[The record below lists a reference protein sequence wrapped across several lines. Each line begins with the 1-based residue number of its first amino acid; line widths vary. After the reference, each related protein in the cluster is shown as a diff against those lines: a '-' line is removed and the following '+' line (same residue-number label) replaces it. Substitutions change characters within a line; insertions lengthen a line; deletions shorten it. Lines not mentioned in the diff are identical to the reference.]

1 MKIIQANKFYFMQG
15 GAERYLLDVSAWL
28 ESQGHEVIPFA
39 MDHPDNLETPYQK
52 YFPSFVQTGRV
63 TANWQG
69 VRTLSRMAYSLEAR
83 RKLATLI
90 AQTKPDLAHIHNIY
104 TQLSPS
110 ILDTLRDQHIPVVMT
125 VHDHH
130 LISPQYNIWAYGCGK
145 DYRDVGLIRGTFSRF
160 HKNSMLAS
168 FAQTAVYKFHRWL
181 KIYERG
187 VDLFICPSQYMKR
200 QLVRG
205 GFPAEKIRVNHF
217 GIDEKLFTPRYDH
230 DGSTGSPQ
238 DGYFFYAGR
247 LSEEKGVETI
257 IRAAKIIGDV
267 NVKIAGRGPQME
279 YLHHLAH
286 DVPNVEFLGF
296 RSKEEVTELYRGAIA
311 VLLPSRV
318 HENFPLMVL
327 EALASGKPVIAS
339 DVGGVSEMI
348 DDRVNGFLVSPTDDF
363 GWVEAMMRLSID
375 ESLQQ
380 SMSRAARTTV
390 EHRFKLE
397 DHYRRLMECYQEV
410 L

>member
-1 MKIIQANKFYFMQG
+1 MQG
-15 GAERYLLDVSAWL
+15 GAERYLLDVSSWL
-28 ESQGHEVIPFA
+28 ASQSHEVIPFA
-39 MDHPDNLETPYQK
+39 MQHPDNLETPYQN

-69 VRTLSRMAYSLEAR
+69 IRTLTRMVYSLEAR
-83 RKLATLI
+83 RKMATLI
-90 AQTKPDLAHIHNIY
+90 AHTKPDLAHIHNIY

-110 ILDTLRDQHIPVVMT
+110 ILHTLKDQHVPVVMT

-130 LISPQYNIWAYGCGK
+130 LISPQYNIWAHGCGE
-145 DYRDVGLIRGTFSRF
+145 DYRDVGLVRGTLSRF
-160 HKNSMLAS
+160 HKKSMLAS
-168 FAQTAVYKFHRWL
+168 FAQTAVYKFHRFL
-181 KIYERG
+181 QIYERG
-187 VDLFICPSQYMKR
+187 VDLFVCPSQYMKR
-200 QLVRG
+200 QLIRG
-205 GFPAEKIRVNHF
+205 GFPEEKIRVNHF
-217 GIDEKLFTPRYDH
+217 GIDEKVFTPRYDH
-230 DGSTGSPQ
+230 DR
-238 DGYFFYAGR
+238 YFFYAGR

-267 NVKIAGRGPQME
+267 KVKIAGRGPQSDR
-279 YLHHLAH
+279 LHRLAH
-286 DVPNVEFLGF
+286 DVPGVEFLGF
-296 RSKEEVTELYRGAIA
+296 RSPEELKELYRGAIA

-339 DVGGVSEMI
+339 DVGGVPEMI

-363 GWVEAMMRLSID
+363 GWVEAMMRLAID
-375 ESLQQ
+375 DRLCE

-390 EHRFKLE
+390 EHRFKLD

-410 L
+410 M